1 MKIKKLSQVTL
12 EEAVTAWNKGFE
24 GYIVPIKMDI
34 QAFVNRMASEGLSP
48 EKSIVAF
55 MHGEPCG
62 IIMNGFREIN
72 GRKIAWNGGTGI
84 APQYRGKGLSE
95 AMMSEVLSIYK
106 AENAH
111 TAVLEAIEENE
122 RAIKLYKKAGYAIT
136 DQLLYLNMKLTHNE
150 MGSLMERHLSLK
162 KIYPEQL
169 QLLSFYDSDAAWQCQ
184 WQSARQGESAV
195 LMSED
200 GKEEGYIL
208 YKRVLDA
215 GGRTDRIIIYQLKFT
230 VGSAYEA
237 MTESILGQLFL
248 DQDNSID
255 FTAVNISASN
265 PASQALLKMGFEK
278 KIGQVMMKKTLLPD
292 A

>member
-1 MKIKKLSQVTL
+1 MKIKKLTQVTL
-12 EEAVTAWNKGFE
+12 EEALTAWNKGFE

-34 QAFVNRMASEGLSP
+34 QAFVNRIASEGLSP
-48 EKSIVAF
+48 EKSIVVF

-62 IIMNGFREIN
+62 IILNGFREIN

-84 APQYRGKGLSE
+84 APQYRGKGLSA

-106 AENAH
+106 AEKVH
-111 TAVLEAIEENE
+111 TAFLEAIEENE

-136 DQLLYLNMKLTHNE
+136 DQLLYLNKKLTHKE
-150 MGSLMERHLSLK
+150 IGSLTESHLAIK

-169 QLLSFYDSDAAWQCQ
+169 QSISFYDSDAAWQCQ
-184 WQSARQGESAV
+184 WQSAKQGEAAV

-208 YKRVLDA
+208 YKRVLEA
-215 GGRTDRIIIYQLKFT
+215 AGRTERIIIYQLNFT
-230 VGSAYEA
+230 DGSAYEA

-248 DQDNSID
+248 DQDGSID
-255 FTAVNISASN
+255 FTAVNISVSN
-265 PASQALLKMGFEK
+265 PASKALLKMGFEK
-278 KIGQVMMKKTLLPD
+278 KIGQVMMKKTL
-292 A
+292 

>member
-12 EEAVTAWNKGFE
+12 EEALTAWNKGFE

-48 EKSIVAF
+48 EKSIVVF

-62 IIMNGFREIN
+62 IIMNGFRKIN

-84 APQYRGKGLSE
+84 APQYRGKGLSA

-106 AENAH
+106 AENVQ

-136 DQLLYLNMKLTHNE
+136 DQLLYLNKKLTQKE
-150 MGSLMERHLSLK
+150 IGPLMESHLAIK

-169 QLLSFYDSDAAWQCQ
+169 QSLRFYDIDAAWQCQ
-184 WQSARQGESAV
+184 WQSVKQGEAAV

-200 GKEEGYIL
+200 GKEDGYIL
-208 YKRVLDA
+208 YKRVLAA
-215 GGRTDRIIIYQLKFT
+215 GGRTERIIIYQLKFT
-230 VGSAYEA
+230 DGSAYEA

-248 DQDNSID
+248 DQDDSID

-265 PASQALLKMGFEK
+265 PASKALLKMGFEK
-278 KIGQVMMKKTLLPD
+278 KIGQVMMKKTL
-292 A
+292 

>member
-12 EEAVTAWNKGFE
+12 EEALTAWNKGFE

-34 QAFVNRMASEGLSP
+34 QAFVNRIASEGLSP
-48 EKSIVAF
+48 EKSIVVF

-84 APQYRGKGLSE
+84 APQYRGKGLSA

-136 DQLLYLNMKLTHNE
+136 DQLLYLNKKLTHKE
-150 MGSLMERHLSLK
+150 IDSLTESRLAIK

-169 QLLSFYDSDAAWQCQ
+169 QSLSFYDSDAAWQCQ
-184 WQSARQGESAV
+184 WQSAKQGEAAV
-195 LMSED
+195 LKSEA

-208 YKRVLDA
+208 YKRVLEA
-215 GGRTDRIIIYQLKFT
+215 GGRTERIIIYQLNFT
-230 VGSAYEA
+230 DGSAYEE
-237 MTESILGQLFL
+237 MTESILGHLFL
-248 DQDNSID
+248 DQDDSID
-255 FTAVNISASN
+255 FTAVNISVSN
-265 PASQALLKMGFEK
+265 PASKALLKMGFEK
-278 KIGQVMMKKTLLPD
+278 KIGQVMMKKTL
-292 A
+292 

>member
-12 EEAVTAWNKGFE
+12 EEALTAWNKGFE

-34 QAFVNRMASEGLSP
+34 QAFVNRIASEGLSP
-48 EKSIVAF
+48 EKSIVVF

-62 IIMNGFREIN
+62 IILNGFREIN

-84 APQYRGKGLSE
+84 APQYRGKGLSA

-106 AENAH
+106 AENVH

-136 DQLLYLNMKLTHNE
+136 DQLLYLNKKLTHKE
-150 MGSLMERHLSLK
+150 IGSLTESHLAIK

-169 QLLSFYDSDAAWQCQ
+169 QSISFYDSDAAWQCH
-184 WQSARQGESAV
+184 WQSAKQGEAAV

-208 YKRVLDA
+208 YKRVLEA
-215 GGRTDRIIIYQLKFT
+215 AGRTERIIIYQLNFT
-230 VGSAYEA
+230 DGSVYEA

-248 DQDNSID
+248 DQDDSID
-255 FTAVNISASN
+255 FTAVNISVSN
-265 PASQALLKMGFEK
+265 PASKALLKMGFEK
-278 KIGQVMMKKTLLPD
+278 KIGQVMMKKTL
-292 A
+292 

>member
-12 EEAVTAWNKGFE
+12 EEALTAWNKGFE

-34 QAFVNRMASEGLSP
+34 QAFVNRIASEGLSP
-48 EKSIVAF
+48 EKSIVVF

-84 APQYRGKGLSE
+84 APQYRGKGLSA

-136 DQLLYLNMKLTHNE
+136 DQLLYLNKKLTHKE
-150 MGSLMERHLSLK
+150 IDSLTESRLAIK

-169 QLLSFYDSDAAWQCQ
+169 QSLSFYDSDAAWQCQ
-184 WQSARQGESAV
+184 WQSAKQGEAAV
-195 LMSED
+195 LKSEA

-208 YKRVLDA
+208 YKRVLEA
-215 GGRTDRIIIYQLKFT
+215 GGRTERIIIYQLNFT
-230 VGSAYEA
+230 DGSAYEA
-237 MTESILGQLFL
+237 MTESILGHLFL
-248 DQDNSID
+248 DQDDSID
-255 FTAVNISASN
+255 FTAVNISVSN
-265 PASQALLKMGFEK
+265 PASKALLKMGFEK
-278 KIGQVMMKKTLLPD
+278 KIGQVMMKKTL
-292 A
+292 